1 QLRLLP
7 IDLRSRASSP
17 RRRTHGVNLSCPHQP
32 ALPHTPGTQVHTL
45 SPGNHG
51 TTAPGETP
59 TVVNADTADT
69 KLSPCGAVQSATYHL
84 TAPQYWRPMTLYI
97 GVGRRATHPAASDQA
112 MAHLR
117 NTSANCSLAVPHAHS
132 IRTRF
137 R

>member
-1 QLRLLP
+1 RPNTRLCPCPHPSHTPLRTHPYSAATIDDVPYPSALNLRQLRLLP

-84 TAPQYWRPMTLYI
+84 TAPQYWRPM
-97 GVGRRATHPAASDQA
+97 
-112 MAHLR
+112 
-117 NTSANCSLAVPHAHS
+117 
-132 IRTRF
+132 
-137 R
+137 